1 MSDYNPDP
9 RRPDLYGT
17 PPRYEYTEDGGGRSN
32 VAIVALLAIV
42 ALVGGVLFFVEP
54 KPADQQAQVPVPTQT
69 TPMNRPAE
77 RLNIPATPAPA
88 TPAPVTPAEPAEP
101 RQQ

>member
-32 VAIVALLAIV
+32 VAIIALLAVI

-69 TPMNRPAE
+69 APMGERPA
-77 RLNIPATPAPA
+77 L
-88 TPAPVTPAEPAEP
+88 PAEPAEP

>member
-32 VAIVALLAIV
+32 VAIIALLAIV

-69 TPMNRPAE
+69 APAD
-77 RLNIPATPAPA
+77 RLNIPATPRAAP
-88 TPAPVTPAEPAEP
+88 TAPVTPTEPAEP

>member
-32 VAIVALLAIV
+32 VAIIALLAIV

-69 TPMNRPAE
+69 APMATPERPA
-77 RLNIPATPAPA
+77 LPPATPAPSP
-88 TPAPVTPAEPAEP
+88 TIPQPNEP